1 MLMAA
6 LAASSPEELSWSMS
20 ANRGLT
26 LACVPPA
33 GALLSGGVTPIYACL
48 YISINKR
55 GLFWT
60 KVSSDFDKHALRLA
74 CDEIP

>member
-48 YISINKR
+48 YISINDITVPKR
-55 GLFWT
+55 PCLVYEHTVLDGRYYR
-60 KVSSDFDKHALRLA
+60 KY
-74 CDEIP
+74 